1 VKYLF
6 YDIESCSGN
15 YQDGSLCSF
24 GYCLT
29 DENFN
34 VLKKEDI
41 LVNPAPKTFALL
53 YGKKPRIH
61 LAYEEGE
68 FRKAGKFPLHYE
80 TIKSLFDEA
89 DMVIG
94 YAVDNDVKYVNGNCD
109 FYSLKRIK
117 FSFIDVALIYKIISE
132 NKNLKKLEEV
142 AANYEIEYTAHR
154 SDEDAYATMLILKKI
169 LENEGL
175 SLQELL
181 EKYEIIPG
189 INKEDR
195 TRITYQKS
203 LLDGRLETPRTHKQ
217 MDILYDAMDE
227 SLKDCK
233 EPIKNIL
240 TNKNVIFNDKLRYGD
255 PNYVRNLQKA
265 MIKFNC
271 RLVELPILARYFITC
286 PGCKNE
292 RYYIGQRNKNGEKIK
307 PIKEEEFI
315 SLLGEIEQNEF
326 NNDSEIIVDSLEKND
341 EHARGY
347 TKSYVSKDTSSSPF
361 AVLLGDTKKGKK

>member
-1 VKYLF
+1 MKYLF

-15 YQDGSLCSF
+15 YTDGSLCSF

-61 LAYEEGE
+61 LAYEESE
-68 FRKAGKFPLHYE
+68 FRKAGKFPEHYE
-80 TIKSLFDEA
+80 KIKSLFDDA
-89 DMVIG
+89 DLVIG

-109 FYSLKRIK
+109 FYSLNRIK
-117 FSFIDVALIYKIISE
+117 FSFIDVAMMYKIISG

-154 SDEDAYATMLILKKI
+154 SDEDSYATMLILKKM
-169 LENEGL
+169 LEEESLTLQGL
-175 SLQELL
+175 LD
-181 EKYEIIPG
+181 KYEIIPG

-203 LLDGRLETPRTHKQ
+203 LLDGRLEMPRSHKQ
-217 MDILYDAMDE
+217 MDILYDTMDE

-255 PNYVRNLQKA
+255 PNFVRNLQKA

-271 RLVELPILARYFITC
+271 RLVELPILAKYFVTY

-292 RYYIGQRNKNGEKIK
+292 RYYTSVRNKNGEKIK
-307 PIKEEEFI
+307 PIKEEDFI
-315 SLLGEIEQNEF
+315 ALLGEIEQDEY
-326 NNDSEIIVDSLEKND
+326 NNDSEIIVNSLEKND
-341 EHARGY
+341 EHSRGY
-347 TKSYVSKDTSSSPF
+347 TRSYVSKDTSISPF
-361 AVLLGDTKKGKK
+361 AVLLGNTKKGKK